1 MYELRIYASNARNI
15 IRLTTHATW
24 EQAKRSL
31 YDYERRHGRHCNA
44 IDHVPQRP
52 EVPGC

>member
-1 MYELRIYASNARNI
+1 MNAKTKAAKLVERL
-15 IRLTTHATW
+15 IRAEHTESMRAD
-24 EQAKRSL
+24 ARR